1 MFGGNGEGVAL
12 VDPGLDI
19 HLVHLGTMGVYGYV
33 GTDAPV
39 LAGRL
44 RGGIG
49 NQWQL
54 QTYLAIRFLREDDR
68 GVYISDN
75 VTSQV
80 TIILRNGRY
89 LLAINT

>member
-1 MFGGNGEGVAL
+1 M
-12 VDPGLDI
+12 
-19 HLVHLGTMGVYGYV
+19 
-33 GTDAPV
+33 TDAPV

-44 RGGIG
+44 RGAIG

-68 GVYISDN
+68 SVYISDN

-80 TIILRNGRY
+80 TIILRNGY